1 MGQALGYREA
11 FAWQHP
17 HDVFR
22 EHAAL
27 SGFENDGQRA
37 FDIGALADLSREAW
51 DTMPPVRWPVSR
63 SEVAWDITRGWHGD
77 GRLRM
82 VPVTPQPTRATTDA
96 FYPLI
101 LNSGRIRDQWHT
113 MTRTGAVPRLMQH
126 IAEPMVEVAPQD
138 AVRYQLP
145 ADGLARIWS
154 RHGVMVAKVAISE
167 GQRPGSLFVPMH
179 WNNQFA
185 RQGRV
190 NNLLAAVTDPYSGQ
204 PESKQAAVA
213 IAAWQPAWHSELLP
227 RTATISCGLAL
238 AAAGDARRAA
248 LLAGR
253 GGICPTVA
261 QRVVRPARLAVTG
274 G

>member
-51 DTMPPVRWPVSR
+51 DAMPPVRWPVSR

-167 GQRPGSLFVPMH
+167 GQRPARCLFRCTGTTSLPV
-179 WNNQFA
+179 
-185 RQGRV
+185 
-190 NNLLAAVTDPYSGQ
+190 
-204 PESKQAAVA
+204 
-213 IAAWQPAWHSELLP
+213 
-227 RTATISCGLAL
+227 
-238 AAAGDARRAA
+238 
-248 LLAGR
+248 R
-253 GGICPTVA
+253 GG
-261 QRVVRPARLAVTG
+261 
-274 G
+274 

>member
-1 MGQALGYREA
+1 MSPPRPIPDVSPTSAFRRWPGREEWHGHQLGA
-11 FAWQHP
+11 
-17 HDVFR
+17 
-22 EHAAL
+22 
-27 SGFENDGQRA
+27 
-37 FDIGALADLSREAW
+37 ADLPSAQLSAAAGEAKADW
-51 DTMPPVRWPVSR
+51 WIIARVGGRWGIARRLHGSIRMTSSASMRRCPVSKTTASGRLISARWRISAVRRGTPCRRCAGR
-63 SEVAWDITRGWHGD
+63 SAAARPPDITRGWHGD

-167 GQRPGSLFVPMH
+167 GQRPARCLFRCTGTTSLPV
-179 WNNQFA
+179 
-185 RQGRV
+185 
-190 NNLLAAVTDPYSGQ
+190 
-204 PESKQAAVA
+204 
-213 IAAWQPAWHSELLP
+213 
-227 RTATISCGLAL
+227 
-238 AAAGDARRAA
+238 
-248 LLAGR
+248 R
-253 GGICPTVA
+253 GG
-261 QRVVRPARLAVTG
+261 
-274 G
+274 

>member
-1 MGQALGYREA
+1 
-11 FAWQHP
+11 
-17 HDVFR
+17 
-22 EHAAL
+22 
-27 SGFENDGQRA
+27 
-37 FDIGALADLSREAW
+37 
-51 DTMPPVRWPVSR
+51 
-63 SEVAWDITRGWHGD
+63 
-77 GRLRM
+77 
-82 VPVTPQPTRATTDA
+82 
-96 FYPLI
+96 
-101 LNSGRIRDQWHT
+101 

-204 PESKQAAVA
+204 PEVNRRRWRSPPGNRPAQRAFCREPLPFPAARH
-213 IAAWQPAWHSELLP
+213 W
-227 RTATISCGLAL
+227 R
-238 AAAGDARRAA
+238 RRAA
-248 LLAGR
+248 PGVLHYSLAGEASARQWLSAWCARRGWQLQVADGGAVWNLLAGIR
-253 GGICPTVA
+253 EG
-261 QRVVRPARLAVTG
+261 
-274 G
+274 